1 MKLLHLS
8 FHRGCQNDIE
18 YICNQLNIDLTFRE
32 FDDGV
37 SKGNDKYNI
46 THEKA
51 GYAWNK
57 YKDFYKQFDIILT
70 SDTAPIS
77 RVFLQNNW
85 GKKLI
90 IWICNRFDY
99 VHQPEAEKIGF
110 PDQEYYDLI
119 NDCKNRDNV
128 HIIGYTPFENYYANN
143 IRNLSIG
150 NEIIKPIGKVSNVY
164 QNYNSTK
171 IDNKENTFFIG
182 SYHNDNI
189 MMNLKEK
196 VETLGIKT
204 YNGRYNGPLDLAKFA
219 GVIHI
224 PYAWSNLALFEAI
237 QLGIIYFIPSLNF
250 LKEIKKDKD
259 FFWSPPY
266 REDVIEL
273 SEWYCKDY
281 KDILVYFESWKDLK
295 NKTNNKDFII
305 QKEKIKILGEDHKNL
320 IIKKW
325 EKILLS

>member
-18 YICNQLNIDLTFRE
+18 YVCNQLKIDLTFRE

-37 SKGNDKYNI
+37 SIGNDKYNI
-46 THEKA
+46 TYLKA
-51 GYAWNK
+51 KSAWDK
-57 YKDFYKQFDIILT
+57 YKDFYNQFDCIIT
-70 SDTAPIS
+70 SDTTPIS

-85 GKKLI
+85 KKKLI

-99 VHQPEAEKIGF
+99 AHQPDAEKIGF

-128 HIIGYTPFENYYANN
+128 HIIGYTPFENYYANT
-143 IRNLSIG
+143 IRKLSIG
-150 NEIIKPIGKVSNVY
+150 NEIIKPIGNVSEVY
-164 QNYNSTK
+164 KNYNSTK
-171 IDNKENTFFIG
+171 IENKDETFFIG
-182 SYHNDNI
+182 PYHNDNI

-196 VETLGIKT
+196 VESLGIKS
-204 YNGRYNGPLDLAKFA
+204 YNGRYNGPLDLAEFA

-266 REDVIEL
+266 REEVIDL
-273 SEWYCKDY
+273 SEWYCDEY
-281 KDILVYFESWKDLK
+281 KDILVYFNSWEDLK
-295 NKTNNKDFII
+295 NKINYTILKL
-305 QKEKIKILGEDHKNL
+305 QKQKIKKNGVEHKLLMLN
-320 IIKKW
+320 KW
-325 EKILLS
+325 EKCIN